1 MQWWYLVISGGV
13 KKKKK
18 LDQMIAVKIDHD
30 YE

>member
-13 KKKKK
+13 LKKK

>member
-13 KKKKK
+13 KKK